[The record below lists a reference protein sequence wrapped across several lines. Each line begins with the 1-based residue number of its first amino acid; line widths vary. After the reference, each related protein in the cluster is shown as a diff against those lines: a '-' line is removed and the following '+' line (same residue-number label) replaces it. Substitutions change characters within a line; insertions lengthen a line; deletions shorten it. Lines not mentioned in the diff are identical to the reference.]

1 MKSCVVFAYT
11 DRTSSIVQYLEKIKS
26 KKKLDKN
33 KKKGE
38 KIFYKE
44 NVEIIFSD
52 ESGVGKSEIIKQ
64 NIIKSGKKYIH
75 FPFGGEFSRKDVIN
89 RLKKIKIN
97 KNDEEKT
104 AIHLDL
110 YDSKTTDSMKYFLYS
125 FLITKL
131 YGQNE
136 TLFYLSKKVEIKIE
150 IPNGFVDFFLKFP
163 ILSIFENKIEMKIE
177 NLPPLLVKE
186 ELNSNIQIVC
196 NYLKLLKRGLISE
209 KDLYIKMFL

>member
-89 RLKKIKIN
+89 RLKK
-97 KNDEEKT
+97 
-104 AIHLDL
+104 
-110 YDSKTTDSMKYFLYS
+110 
-125 FLITKL
+125 
-131 YGQNE
+131 
-136 TLFYLSKKVEIKIE
+136 
-150 IPNGFVDFFLKFP
+150 LK
-163 ILSIFENKIEMKIE
+163 
-177 NLPPLLVKE
+177 
-186 ELNSNIQIVC
+186 
-196 NYLKLLKRGLISE
+196 
-209 KDLYIKMFL
+209 